1 MDTHARMQLTNMTR
15 NTLIAVVDD
24 ESSVCRALKRLLETS
39 GFDVLTF
46 PSGKEFVDTPGTDQ
60 IDCAV
65 LDLHMPGLSGLDLLK
80 WLRSEGR
87 QIPIIVVTGRD
98 EPNTRALCLAAGAC
112 AYLPKPPDSSQL
124 LQAIAD
130 ALGPRRGS

>member
-1 MDTHARMQLTNMTR
+1 MTR

-24 ESSVCRALKRLLETS
+24 ENSICRALKRLLEAS

-46 PSGKEFVDTPGTDQ
+46 PSGKEFVDALGTDQ

-80 WLRSEGR
+80 WLRSDGR
-87 QIPIIVVTGRD
+87 QIPVIVVTGRD
-98 EPNTRALCLAAGAC
+98 EHNTRALCLAAGAC
-112 AYLPKPPDSSQL
+112 AYLPKPLDASQL
-124 LQAIAD
+124 LHAIAD
-130 ALGPRRGS
+130 ALAPRRAS